1 MDSFAII
8 SNGNKQKYLYNYLI
22 SYNYSAK
29 LVTNFNLAE
38 YKYIVASIPFSK
50 DGENINCDFYT
61 SFPIT
66 SFISLLKP
74 GQILFGGGFS
84 NSIIL
89 QCKNLGI
96 KTIDILNI
104 PAFYKCNSF
113 FTAEGL
119 LGYIICNTNFSL
131 KGANVLVL
139 GYGKCGN
146 EICNLFNKLGSHI
159 FFYEN
164 NEVKINDGLNKNFTF
179 LDINKKDN
187 NLSKIDIIINCIP
200 NNIFSINNLKTL
212 QKSCTIFDIASS
224 PYGFDNNLLTS
235 LSLTYH
241 ICPGLPGKYA
251 SKSSG
256 ELIAKNISSI
266 IEGTAENESQFR

>member
-8 SNGNKQKYLYNYLI
+8 SNGNKQKYLYDYLI
-22 SYNYSAK
+22 FHNYSAK
-29 LVTNFNLAE
+29 LVTNFNLTE

-50 DGENINCDFYT
+50 DGENVNCDFYT

-66 SFISLLKP
+66 TFISLLKP
-74 GQILFGGGFS
+74 GQILFGGGFKGS
-84 NSIIL
+84 VVSHCMNS
-89 QCKNLGI
+89 GI
-96 KTIDILNI
+96 KAIDDM
-104 PAFYKCNSF
+104 F
-113 FTAEGL
+113 
-119 LGYIICNTNFSL
+119 
-131 KGANVLVL
+131 LVL
-139 GYGKCGN
+139 GYGKCGS
-146 EICNLFNKLGSHI
+146 EICNLFNNVGSNI

-164 NEVKINDGLNKNFTF
+164 NESKINDGLNKNFTF
-179 LDINKKDN
+179 LDINKKIN

-200 NNIFSINNLKTL
+200 KNILSISNLKTL
-212 QKSCTIFDIASS
+212 QKSCTIFDIASY
-224 PYGFDNNLLTS
+224 PYGFDKDILNS

-256 ELIAKNISSI
+256 ESIAKNISSI

>member
-8 SNGNKQKYLYNYLI
+8 SNGNKQKCLYDYLI
-22 SYNYSAK
+22 FHNYSAK
-29 LVTNFNLAE
+29 LVTNFNLTE

-50 DGENINCDFYT
+50 DGENVNCDFYT

-66 SFISLLKP
+66 TFISLLKP
-74 GQILFGGGFS
+74 GQILFGGGFKGS
-84 NSIIL
+84 VVSHCMNS
-89 QCKNLGI
+89 GI
-96 KTIDILNI
+96 KAIDILNI
-104 PAFYKCNSF
+104 PDFYRNNAFY
-113 FTAEGL
+113 TAEGL
-119 LGYIICNTNFSL
+119 LGYIISNTNFSL
-131 KGANVLVL
+131 KASNILVL
-139 GYGKCGN
+139 GYGKCGS
-146 EICNLFNKLGSHI
+146 EICNLFNNVGSNI

-164 NEVKINDGLNKNFTF
+164 NESKINDGLNKNFTF
-179 LDINKKDN
+179 LDINKKNN

-200 NNIFSINNLKTL
+200 KNILSISNLKTL
-212 QKSCTIFDIASS
+212 QKSCTIFDIASY
-224 PYGFDNNLLTS
+224 PYGFDKDILNS

-266 IEGTAENESQFR
+266 IEGTVDADILV